1 MTASY
6 GVIVFP
12 GTWSDTDWRDAIEG
26 VLGAQAEY
34 VFHKE
39 TDVSRFDCL
48 VVPGGF
54 SYGDYLRPGAIARF
68 SPVMRALTDF
78 AAAGGPVIGSCNG
91 FQVLCESGLLPGAL
105 MRNASLEFR
114 CQPQHLLVERVAA
127 PFTSLMREGDVLA
140 IPVSHG
146 DGNYYADADTL
157 ACMEANGQIAF
168 RYCDET
174 GAVTPDANP
183 NGSLDNIPGV
193 TNQAGNTL
201 GHTPAPPA
209 ANPNGALDT
218 VAAVTNEAG
227 NVLGLMPHP
236 ERVVEEALG
245 GTDGLRILRSIDE
258 ALHERTRS
266 VSA

>member
-1 MTASY
+1 MAASY

-12 GTWSDTDWRDAIEG
+12 GTWSETDWLDAIAG
-26 VLGAQAEY
+26 PLGACAEY

-68 SPVMRALTDF
+68 SPVMRALADF

-114 CQPQHLLVERVAA
+114 CQPQRLRVERAA
-127 PFTSLMREGDVLA
+127 SPFTGLLREGDVLS

-146 DGNYYADADTL
+146 DGNYYVDSATL
-157 ACMEANGQIAF
+157 ARMEANGQIAF
-168 RYCDET
+168 RYCDAA
-174 GAVTPDANP
+174 GAASPEANP
-183 NGSLDNIPGV
+183 NGSLANI
-193 TNQAGNTL
+193 AG
-201 GHTPAPPA
+201 
-209 ANPNGALDT
+209 
-218 VAAVTNEAG
+218 VTNEAG

-236 ERVVEEALG
+236 ERAVEDALG
-245 GTDGLRILRSIDE
+245 GMDGLRLLRSLDE
-258 ALHERTRS
+258 ALHERAC
-266 VSA
+266 V